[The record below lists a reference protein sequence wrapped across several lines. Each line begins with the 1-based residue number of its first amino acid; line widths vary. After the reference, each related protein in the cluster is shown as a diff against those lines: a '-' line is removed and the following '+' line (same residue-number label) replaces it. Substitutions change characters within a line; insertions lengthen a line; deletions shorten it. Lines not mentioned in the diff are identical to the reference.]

1 MIGRHCYKK
10 SSIRRR
16 NEWVRRMRVVSYRK
30 RIAEHPYVLVGIHG
44 DEIDFSSSIAESL
57 LTNGEV
63 DFTNKILTDT
73 QVGQIYISKGLFNSE
88 RRIRN
93 II

>member
-1 MIGRHCYKK
+1 MIGRK

-30 RIAEHPYVLVGIHG
+30 RIAEHPYVLVGVHG
-44 DEIDFSSSIAESL
+44 DEVDFSSSITESL
-57 LTNGEV
+57 LTHSEV
-63 DFTNKILTDT
+63 DFTNKLLTDT
-73 QVGQIYISKGLFNSE
+73 QVGQIYIPKGLFNSE
-88 RRIRN
+88 RRIRK